1 MNTPQDPRPPIAQA
15 MEWASRISAIGL
27 EILVCIWLG
36 SWLDKKLD
44 TTYWSV
50 VGVIVGPAMGFW
62 HLLLLTGAIGKQ
74 PPSQAEEAG
83 SDLEK
88 NSEP

>member
-1 MNTPQDPRPPIAQA
+1 

-27 EILVCIWLG
+27 EIVVCIWLG
-36 SWLDKKLD
+36 GWLDKKLE
-44 TTYWSV
+44 TSYWSV
-50 VGVIVGPAMGFW
+50 VGVIVGPVMGFW
-62 HLLLLTGAIGKQ
+62 HLLLLTGTVGKQ
-74 PPSQAEEAG
+74 SHHKAEEAG